1 MGLNISKR
9 ILVLASALAATQT
22 VLPIYDADARP
33 STRSYTCQG
42 AQNFVRQRGAVVMNH
57 KNNSLYQRFVAN
69 LGYCKYPANRLKRFR
84 VPTKDG
90 TCSLYVCDEYRPFD
104 RR

>member
-1 MGLNISKR
+1 MGPSVTKR
-9 ILVLASALAATQT
+9 VLILASGLTLLPVA
-22 VLPIYDADARP
+22 LPIHGADARP

-42 AQNFVRQRGAVVMNH
+42 AQNLVRQRGAVVMNH
-57 KNNSLYQRFVAN
+57 KNNNLYQRFVAN
-69 LGYCKYPANRLKRFR
+69 LGYCKYPANRLKRFG

-90 TCSLYVCDEYRPFD
+90 ACSLYVCDEYRPFD